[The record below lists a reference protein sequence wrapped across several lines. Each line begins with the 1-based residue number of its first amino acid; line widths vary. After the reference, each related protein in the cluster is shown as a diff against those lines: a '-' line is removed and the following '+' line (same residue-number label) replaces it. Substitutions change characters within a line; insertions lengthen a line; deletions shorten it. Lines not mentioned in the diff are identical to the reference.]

1 MGVLSMA
8 VAEPLVPSL
17 TIFGGSVAD
26 VGNNNNLITLIRAN
40 FPPSGRDFAEHR
52 PTARFCN
59 GKLAIDIT
67 AQYMGFDTYPPPYL
81 SQEASLGDV
90 LTGPN
95 FASAASGML
104 DGTAH
109 LYGAISLTRQLENYK
124 ESRARVESQVG
135 FEKSTDIFS
144 KGIHLLSTGTSDF
157 VQNYYVDPMLN
168 TLYTPDQWSDKFM
181 KSYADFIQM
190 WFQDFFAA

>member
-17 TIFGGSVAD
+17 TIFGVRS
-26 VGNNNNLITLIRAN
+26 LTWETTTISSLS
-40 FPPSGRDFAEHR
+40 SGQTSLLLEGIS
-52 PTARFCN
+52 PN
-59 GKLAIDIT
+59 IDQLG